1 MCVSSFSNIALWEPV
16 MFLEHVI
23 FPLRAKVKAAPLA
36 APVADSCGRSSAG
49 AYLTQRLM
57 VFSTPK

>member
-1 MCVSSFSNIALWEPV
+1 

-36 APVADSCGRSSAG
+36 APVADSYGRSSAG
-49 AYLTQRLM
+49 ASLTQRLM
-57 VFSTPK
+57 GFSTPK